1 MIAGSLLLLLRRDTT
16 ADKIADC
23 TAAVAVNC
31 NYNPTLLALVFLTFG
46 NQLDHLHG

>member
-1 MIAGSLLLLLRRDTT
+1 MIAGSLLLLLQRDTT

-23 TAAVAVNC
+23 AAAVAVDC
-31 NYNPTLLALVFLTFG
+31 NYDPALLALVFLTFG